1 MDPDRIEGV
10 LSQIIEAVRAIA
22 EKQCAM
28 DEELDKLLSSK
39 VYDRLDA
46 VESEFGSMVGG
57 LNDIIDGR
65 RKREYTEGL
74 REKHPEFGRYEDIG
88 KRFGLDVYGIA
99 ADNTFGMADEER
111 EGAIGQMLEEL
122 KSKFDDLISALET
135 HNAHE
140 SAESPA
146 EEKAEHEGGEE
157 AVGEKKPG
165 AMGIEIEV
173 GHEPKPDVIEAARRF
188 RGARAG

>member
-157 AVGEKKPG
+157 AVLLPELS
-165 AMGIEIEV
+165 
-173 GHEPKPDVIEAARRF
+173 
-188 RGARAG
+188 